1 MIYSGN
7 TYITSDPNSKE
18 GTMKKQLWA
27 AAALTFLIP
36 MTAAA
41 TYIGSGDM
49 KISSQIE
56 DPAAGPYINIST
68 GDVGGDYDVTA
79 YSRTAGA
86 TIDFASWEA
95 FCVESTALIGSTR
108 YDFYTSDGKD
118 NGVLADNVLTNWTAN
133 FQEVTWIANW
143 ATDKTGWT
151 DASTTA
157 FGSYSADEIKAF
169 GQAAIWETLSIFDVN
184 GVYVGSP
191 LTLTDRT
198 AAIRQLYTDAGAGQS
213 AYVNDWLLAVSFD
226 QTDDGDGQNFL
237 VKAAPVPEPATML
250 LFGTGLA
257 GLAAVGRR
265 RRN

>member
-49 KISSQIE
+49 TITSQQK
-56 DPAAGPYINIST
+56 DPLAGPYINIST

-95 FCVESTALIGSTR
+95 FCVESTALIGTTL

-169 GQAAIWETLSIFDVN
+169 GQAAIWKLLEVYTIPAGDTYGDQAGKIGTLYDN
-184 GVYVGSP
+184 DG
-191 LTLTDRT
+191 DKK
-198 AAIRQLYTDAGAGQS
+198 D
-213 AYVNDWLLAVSFD
+213 AYVNDWLLAVSY
-226 QTDDGDGQNFL
+226 QTDEDGKVITDGQNFL

>member
-1 MIYSGN
+1 
-7 TYITSDPNSKE
+7 
-18 GTMKKQLWA
+18 MKKQLWTV
-27 AAALTFLIP
+27 AALTFLIP

-41 TYIGSGDM
+41 DYIGSGNM
-49 KISSQIE
+49 TITYEKL
-56 DPAAGPYINIST
+56 DPAIGPSIQTTAGTYY
-68 GDVGGDYDVTA
+68 GDYDVTA

-86 TIDFASWEA
+86 TITFASGEV
-95 FCVESTALIGSTR
+95 FCVESTDLIPTTL

-118 NGVLADNVLTNWTAN
+118 NGNLAGNVLTNWTAN

-143 ATDKTGWT
+143 ATDSNTKF
-151 DASTTA
+151 D
-157 FGSYSADEIKAF
+157 SYTADEIKAF

-184 GVYVGSP
+184 GVYVGSTP
-191 LTLTDRT
+191 TLTDKT
-198 AAIRQLYTDAGAGQS
+198 TAIRQLYTDAGVDPNNNTQDD
-213 AYVNDWLLAVSFD
+213 YVNDWLLAVSY
-226 QTDDGDGQNFL
+226 QPGSAGAATIDGQNFL

>member
-1 MIYSGN
+1 
-7 TYITSDPNSKE
+7 
-18 GTMKKQLWA
+18 MKKQLWA

-41 TYIGSGDM
+41 TYIGSGNM
-49 KISSQIE
+49 TITSQKE

-68 GDVGGDYDVTA
+68 GDVGGDYDVDVKA

-86 TIDFASWEA
+86 LITFASNEV
-95 FCVESTALIGSTR
+95 FCVESTALIGSTL

-184 GVYVGSP
+184 GVYVGSTP
-191 LTLTDRT
+191 TLTDKT
-198 AAIRQLYTDAGAGQS
+198 TAIRQLYTDAGVDPNNNTQGD
-213 AYVNDWLLAVSFD
+213 YVNDWLLAVSY
-226 QTDDGDGQNFL
+226 QPGSAGAATIDGQNFL

-265 RRN
+265 RRS

>member
-1 MIYSGN
+1 MI
-7 TYITSDPNSKE
+7 T
-18 GTMKKQLWA
+18 
-27 AAALTFLIP
+27 
-36 MTAAA
+36 
-41 TYIGSGDM
+41 
-49 KISSQIE
+49 
-56 DPAAGPYINIST
+56 
-68 GDVGGDYDVTA
+68 
-79 YSRTAGA
+79 
-86 TIDFASWEA
+86 FASNEV
-95 FCVESTALIGSTR
+95 FCVESTALIGSTL

-118 NGVLADNVLTNWTAN
+118 NGNLADNVLTNWTAN

-143 ATDKTGWT
+143 ATDSNTKF
-151 DASTTA
+151 D
-157 FGSYSADEIKAF
+157 SYTADEIKAF